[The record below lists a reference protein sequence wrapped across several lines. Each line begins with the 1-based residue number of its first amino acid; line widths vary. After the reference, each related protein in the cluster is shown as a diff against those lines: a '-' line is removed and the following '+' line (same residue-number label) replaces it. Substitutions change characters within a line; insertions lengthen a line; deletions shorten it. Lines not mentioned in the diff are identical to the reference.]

1 MNNIKLHDAVFWAG
15 LALML
20 VPLFSTTY
28 LVTGD
33 GPCHLYNSRILLDW
47 LSPEL
52 KAIYKPFLQLNDNID
67 PNWLTNMIQV
77 PLLSFL
83 PVSFAEKAFFAIY
96 LLLFAF
102 GLRFLAR
109 QIGTRALMLVPL
121 GMLFAWNQ
129 LVFKGFTNNS
139 LSFALL
145 PWVIGTW
152 IKLWGGYRTPDLL
165 RLALLFLLLFFAH
178 PIGLVFS
185 LLGVACLS
193 VWKAVYTYSCEGL
206 REARLFLT
214 GQLVKGL
221 LVAHP
226 AILLMAHFYLR
237 QNWSKEKDVKAVN
250 TDIVDL
256 FSLKTIWLTP
266 GDRFPAILA
275 AVLMLTLLGMGLYPR
290 LKSRTWAVTDGLLLF
305 WLVTVYWVFSP
316 PAAIAGG
323 LEINTRLAFLPFMT
337 LLFWLF
343 TLPFSEKTS
352 KTAAF
357 SGLGILLVLTVMRL
371 PVLVRAS
378 DLAEEVVSCS
388 DAIDE
393 GSTVLVLN
401 YDWQGAM
408 PDGKPIAKDIW
419 LFLHVDGYLGAGKSL
434 VLSDNYEANY
444 WYFPLIE
451 RWETNMYKQTDKD
464 GINFDHRPP
473 RADFLDYNRRTGG
486 DKGQNI
492 DYVLMLSY
500 RDEFAGHPYTKE
512 IFTQLDSAYT
522 QTFVSEHKRA
532 LLYKRNSKK

>member
-1 MNNIKLHDAVFWAG
+1 MNKIKLHDAVFWTG
-15 LALML
+15 LVLL
-20 VPLFSTTY
+20 FVPLFSTTY

-47 LSPEL
+47 FSPEL
-52 KAIYKPFLQLNDNID
+52 REFYKPFLQLNDKID

-77 PLLSFL
+77 PLLLLF
-83 PVSFAEKAFFAIY
+83 PASFAEKVFFAIY

-109 QIGTRALMLVPL
+109 QFGTTAIMLVPL
-121 GMLFAWNQ
+121 GLLFAWNQ

-152 IKLWGGYRTPDLL
+152 IKLWDGYRTPDLF
-165 RLALLFLLLFFAH
+165 RLALLFLMLFFAH

-185 LLGVACLS
+185 LLAVFCLS
-193 VWKAVYTYSCEGL
+193 VWKTVFTYFSKGL

-214 GQLVKGL
+214 DQLVKGL

-226 AILLMAHFYLR
+226 AILLMGHFYLR

-250 TDIVDL
+250 TDFVDL
-256 FSLKTIWLTP
+256 LSLKTIWLTS
-266 GDRFPAILA
+266 GDRFPAIFP
-275 AVLMLTLLGMGLYPR
+275 AVLLLTLLGMGLYQR
-290 LKSRTWAVTDGLLLF
+290 WQTRKWVASDGLILF
-305 WLVTVYWVFSP
+305 WLITVYWVFNP

-323 LEINTRLAFLPFMT
+323 LEINTRLAFLPFIT

-343 TLPFSEKTS
+343 TLEFSEKVY

-357 SGLGILLVLTVMRL
+357 SSLGILMVLTVLRL
-371 PVLVRAS
+371 PVFVQAS
-378 DLAEEVVSCS
+378 NLAEEVVSCS
-388 DAIDE
+388 DAIDP

-401 YDWQGAM
+401 YDWRGAR

-434 VLSDNYEANY
+434 VLSDNYEANF

-464 GINFDHRPP
+464 GINFDNRPP

-486 DKGQNI
+486 DRGQNI

-500 RDEFAGHPYTKE
+500 RDEFAEHPYTKE
-512 IFTQLDSAYT
+512 IFSQLDSAYT

>member
-1 MNNIKLHDAVFWAG
+1 MNNIKLHDAAFGA
-15 LALML
+15 ALILLL

-52 KAIYKPFLQLNDNID
+52 REIYKPFLQLNNNID
-67 PNWLTNMIQV
+67 PNWLTNMIQI
-77 PLLSFL
+77 PLLGFL
-83 PVSFAEKAFFAIY
+83 PAPMAEKAFFAIY
-96 LLLFAF
+96 LTIFAF

-109 QIGTRALMLVPL
+109 QFGTSALMLVPL
-121 GMLFAWNQ
+121 SMLFAWNQ

-145 PWVIGTW
+145 PWVVGTW
-152 IKLWGGYRTPDLL
+152 IKLWDGYRTPDLL
-165 RLALLFLLLFFAH
+165 RLAMLFLMLFFAH

-185 LLGVACLS
+185 LLAVACLS
-193 VWKAVYTYSCEGL
+193 VWKTVYTYSSKGF

-214 GQLVKGL
+214 DQLIKGV

-226 AILLMAHFYLR
+226 AILLMGHFYLR
-237 QNWSKEKDVKAVN
+237 QNWSKEKNVKAVN
-250 TDIVDL
+250 TDIIDL
-256 FSLKTIWLTP
+256 LSLKTIWLTP
-266 GDRFPAILA
+266 SDRFPAIVA
-275 AVLMLTLLGMGLYPR
+275 GVIMLVLLGMGLITR
-290 LKSRTWAVTDGLLLF
+290 LQSRKWAVTDGLLLF
-305 WLVTVYWVFSP
+305 WLITVYWVFNP
-316 PAAIAGG
+316 PAAISGG

-343 TLPFSEKTS
+343 TLPFSEKTTKVAS
-352 KTAAF
+352 F
-357 SGLGILLVLTVMRL
+357 SALGILLVLTVLRL
-371 PVLVRAS
+371 PVFVQAS
-378 DLAEEVVSCS
+378 DLAGEVVSCS

-401 YDWQGAM
+401 YDWQGLR
-408 PDGKPIAKDIW
+408 PDGNPIAKDIW

-434 VLSDNYEANY
+434 VLSDNYEANF

-512 IFTQLDSAYT
+512 IFDQLNVAYK
-522 QTFVSEHKRA
+522 QVFVSEHKRA
-532 LLYKRNSKK
+532 ILYQRLSK